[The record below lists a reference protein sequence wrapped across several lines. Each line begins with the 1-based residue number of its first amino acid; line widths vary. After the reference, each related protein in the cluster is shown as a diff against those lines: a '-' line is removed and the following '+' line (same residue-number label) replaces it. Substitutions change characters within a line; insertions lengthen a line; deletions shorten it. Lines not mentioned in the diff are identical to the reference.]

1 MLAAFLVETL
11 NDLHGREH
19 FGDHRADIG
28 HPILAGARHLA
39 QPPSEYGYGNNDC
52 GDEQEQPHGEPRHQ
66 PEQIGRPADRHEK
79 ITKRN
84 RYGCAHHLLDQR
96 RIAGHPAGDFFR
108 AVLFIETRRQSQ
120 QIFLHTQPNVGDN
133 AFTQP
138 AHEIEPHGRAN
149 GQNAHDHEKI
159 LKPARDVA
167 RVGTIGEAAIDHQLE
182 ACRNGE
188 RRGGGNAQSNQS
200 QRDVAGI
207 IGAGTINHP
216 QGAKRAFA
224 RIVLG
229 RPLTRKTSAALGFG
243 IVLGSHG
250 IQLGGRARKIH
261 SAARAKAQ
269 FGNLCIAQE
278 MPERQDS
285 CLSPGT
291 RQEKRP
297 GQQGIRIA
305 LPRP

>member
-1 MLAAFLVETL
+1 MNIVLYEDWGWQRFLPLVYTRSLFELFCGMDDLLAKVRRLHPNPALWCRPGLASLTTEKTRSPTNTVLSEPTL
-11 NDLHGREH
+11 LLNGR
-19 FGDHRADIG
+19 GLWSQLPTID
-28 HPILAGARHLA
+28 
-39 QPPSEYGYGNNDC
+39 
-52 GDEQEQPHGEPRHQ
+52 
-66 PEQIGRPADRHEK
+66 
-79 ITKRN
+79 
-84 RYGCAHHLLDQR
+84 
-96 RIAGHPAGDFFR
+96 AGDSSW
-108 AVLFIETRRQSQ
+108 I
-120 QIFLHTQPNVGDN
+120 
-133 AFTQP
+133 
-138 AHEIEPHGRAN
+138 
-149 GQNAHDHEKI
+149 
-159 LKPARDVA
+159 
-167 RVGTIGEAAIDHQLE
+167 GTIGEAAIDHQLE

-229 RPLTRKTSAALGFG
+229 RPLTRKASAALGFG

-261 SAARAKAQ
+261 SAAWAKAQ